1 MALKDTF
8 FISHG
13 SSTISIDDSIPAW
26 EFLTSWKEVLPQR
39 FSSILVISGHWDT
52 DVPTVNVVDHNKTI
66 YDYYGFPKVMYKVPK
81 VSSTGGAPH
90 VAKRVKEL
98 LEASGFS
105 KVDEDRKGGF
115 DHGAWC
121 ASSQFHHRDGT
132 YHYNLGKALAPLKDQ
147 DVLIIRS
154 GSALHN
160 LRAIGPRN
168 SPTAPWALAFDS
180 WLKNSL
186 IEGRYEEVNK
196 FDEKAPYAKLA
207 HPWPDHF
214 FPLHVAMGDAGENS
228 KAKIVHH
235 SWDAGS
241 ISCASFGF
249 TAATS

>member
-66 YDYYGFPKVMYKVPK
+66 YDYYGFPKVMYK
-81 VSSTGGAPH
+81 
-90 VAKRVKEL
+90 
-98 LEASGFS
+98 
-105 KVDEDRKGGF
+105 
-115 DHGAWC
+115 C

-132 YHYNLGKALAPLKDQ
+132 YHYNLGKVLAPLKDQ

-214 FPLHVAMGDAGENS
+214 FPLHVAMGAAGENS